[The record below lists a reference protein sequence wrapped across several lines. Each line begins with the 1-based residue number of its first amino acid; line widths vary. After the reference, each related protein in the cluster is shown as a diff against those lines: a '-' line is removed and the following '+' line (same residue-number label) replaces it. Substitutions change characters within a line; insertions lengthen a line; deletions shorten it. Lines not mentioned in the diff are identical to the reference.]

1 MTAQDYLG
9 HFWRGLVTIA
19 GASLIVFLALRLAP
33 GDPVELMLGE
43 GSTAVSRAK
52 LSHELGLDQP
62 FSRQLAG
69 YYAGLARID
78 LGRSLSRGAK
88 PVRELI
94 GRAIPN
100 TCLLAIC
107 AALLANLAGV
117 PAGAWLAYRS
127 RSRAARAAY
136 GASLLLLALPVFWLG
151 PLLIVA
157 LSLRWPWLP
166 VSGFD
171 HWTGIV
177 LPAVAVAVPLSAVI
191 AHTTRAAVSEALHSD
206 FIRTA
211 RAKGASDR
219 RVLFRHALPASATPV
234 VTVSALHLGHLL
246 AGAVITET
254 IFDWPGLGLLMYNA
268 IMERDYPTV
277 QGAALVI
284 ATMYVALNS
293 ATDLLV
299 TRLSPDAQK

>member
-1 MTAQDYLG
+1 MTTVV
-9 HFWRGLVTIA
+9 RGLLTIA

-52 LSHELGLDQP
+52 LTHELGLDQS
-62 FSRQLAG
+62 FSRQLAT
-69 YYAGLARID
+69 YYARLARFD
-78 LGRSLSRGAK
+78 LGRSLSKGAR
-88 PVRELI
+88 PVRELMA
-94 GRAIPN
+94 RALPN
-100 TCLLAIC
+100 TFLLAIF
-107 AALLANLAGV
+107 AALLANLVGV
-117 PAGAWLAYRS
+117 PAGAWLAHRS
-127 RSRAARAAY
+127 RSRGARLAY
-136 GASLLLLALPVFWLG
+136 GASLAMLALPVFWLG

-171 HWTGIV
+171 HWTGLV
-177 LPAVAVAVPLSAVI
+177 LPAAAVAVPMSAVI
-191 AHTTRAAVSEALHSD
+191 AQTTRAAIADVLRSD

-219 RVLFRHALPASATPV
+219 RVLFRHALPAAAVPV
-234 VTVSALHLGHLL
+234 VTISALHFGHLL

-277 QGAALVI
+277 QGAALVV
-284 ATMYVALNS
+284 ATMYVALNT
-293 ATDLLV
+293 ATDLV
-299 TRLSPDAQK
+299 VARLSPDASR